1 MTQEVLVRNLG
12 YVEYL
17 DAWRAMQQF
26 CDERDSSTI
35 DEIWLLEHPPVYTV
49 GLRGKGRE
57 LPNPHGI
64 PLIYSDRGGDVTYHG
79 PGQVV
84 AYVLADLR
92 RRNWGVRQLVHSL
105 EQAVIDLLAQHGIAG
120 ERRAGAPGVYVHHKK
135 LAALG
140 LRVRNGRSYH
150 GLALNVNLDLRPF
163 ASIDPC
169 GYKGLEVTRTLD
181 LGIDA
186 DVARTNRLF
195 LPHLLRNLGYRPSR
209 HTTASVGVPA

>member
-1 MTQEVLVRNLG
+1 MTREALVRNLG

-26 CDERDSSTI
+26 CDRRDSSTI

-49 GLRGKGRE
+49 GLRGRGRE

-64 PLIYSDRGGDVTYHG
+64 PLIHSDRGGDVTYHG
-79 PGQVV
+79 PGQLVV
-84 AYVLADLR
+84 YVLSDLR
-92 RRNWGVRQLVHSL
+92 RRNWGVRQLVSGL
-105 EQAVIDLLAQHGIAG
+105 EQAVIELLAQHGIAG
-120 ERRAGAPGVYVHHKK
+120 ERRAGAPGVYVFHKK

-150 GLALNVNLDLRPF
+150 GLALNVSLDLRPF

-186 DVARTNRLF
+186 DVARTSELF
-195 LPHLLRNLGYRPSR
+195 LPHLLHSLEYRQS
-209 HTTASVGVPA
+209 HDTGVSVGVFA

>member
-1 MTQEVLVRNLG
+1 MKQDVVVRNLG
-12 YVEYL
+12 HVEYL
-17 DAWRAMQQF
+17 DTWRAMQQF
-26 CDERDSSTI
+26 SDCRDPSTT

-49 GLRGKGRE
+49 GLRGKGRQ

-64 PLIYSDRGGDVTYHG
+64 PFIHSDRGGDVTYHG

-84 AYVLADLR
+84 AYVLSDLR
-92 RRNWGVRQLVHSL
+92 RRNWGIRQLVSAL
-105 EQAVIDLLAQHGIAG
+105 EQAVIDLLAAHGVAG
-120 ERRAGAPGVYVHHKK
+120 ERRVGAPGVYVDHKK

-169 GYKGLEVTRTLD
+169 GYRGLEVTRMLD

-186 DVARTNRLF
+186 DVGRTNQLF
-195 LPHLLRNLGYRPSR
+195 LPHLLRNLEYRQPR
-209 HTTASVGVPA
+209 NTPVRAGARV

>member
-17 DAWRAMQQF
+17 DAWRAMQRF
-26 CDERDSSTI
+26 CDRRDPSTI

-57 LPNPHGI
+57 LPNPLGI
-64 PLIYSDRGGDVTYHG
+64 PLIHSDRGGDVTYHG
-79 PGQVV
+79 PGQIV

-92 RRNWGVRQLVHSL
+92 RRSWGVRQLVSGL

-120 ERRAGAPGVYVHHKK
+120 ERRVGAPGVYVHHKK

-186 DVARTNRLF
+186 DVERTNELF
-195 LPHLLRNLGYRPSR
+195 LPHLLRNLEYRQS
-209 HTTASVGVPA
+209 HTTVTVGVSA